1 MATIAGTKRAT
12 MADSSPQRRRV
23 KKRPRRDEPE
33 PIPALGGRLFNAAIA
48 AFAMCGVFPLEG
60 IVKSPEPAN
69 TDMTGWRV
77 GGHTKVRLTV
87 ITMDYERLACAT
99 TDTFGE
105 EHCENQSE
113 SQRFEI
119 KPGDPLDDTKQHT
132 IQPYRTY
139 PDNQLILVSGVW
151 AQPDIATRLHRE
163 PWAGIPEQRQMRFV
177 AECDVEF
184 LGQFKNVKLRWKPD
198 QSWNNEAS
206 AWVGK
211 ARSCHIGDTD

>member
-1 MATIAGTKRAT
+1 MATTAANKRAYT
-12 MADSSPQRRRV
+12 ADSPPPRRRV
-23 KKRPRRDEPE
+23 KRRPRRDEPE
-33 PIPALGGRLFNAAIA
+33 PIPALGGRLFNAAMA
-48 AFAMCGVFPLEG
+48 AFAMCLVFPLES

-69 TDMTGWRV
+69 TDMSAWRV

-87 ITMDYERLACAT
+87 ITMDYERLACAA
-99 TDTFGE
+99 TDTFAE
-105 EHCENQSE
+105 EHCEYKSE
-113 SQRFEI
+113 TELFARA
-119 KPGDPLDDTKQHT
+119 PGEPLDDTKLHT

-151 AQPDIATRLHRE
+151 AQPEISTRLHRE

-184 LGQFKNVKLRWKPD
+184 LGQLKNVKLRWKPD
-198 QSWNNEAS
+198 QNWNNEAS

-211 ARSCHIGDTD
+211 ARSCRIGDTD